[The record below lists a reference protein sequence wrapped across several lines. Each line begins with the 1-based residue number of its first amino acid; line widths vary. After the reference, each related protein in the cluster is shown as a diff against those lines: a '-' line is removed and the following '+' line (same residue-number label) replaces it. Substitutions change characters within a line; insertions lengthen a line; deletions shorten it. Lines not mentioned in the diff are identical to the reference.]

1 MPGGMMAE
9 QPTASRPSLPHAPT
23 RRRVAPLL
31 TPGLLWISVAYV
43 VPGLLIVVYSFLT
56 PKLGGGVVWEAT
68 LESWDQIVAKG
79 RRSTAGWGTVG
90 SAVLRGLAATV
101 LASVPIIASA
111 RYLGRRISRGLSF
124 AALVGGLV
132 AVNHLASKYNN
143 YTAVFAR
150 SVVWSV
156 LATVICIG
164 CALPLA
170 VFISSRRST
179 VTKNALLVAVMIPF
193 WTSMLVR
200 TYAIRFL
207 LANTGPVNNFLETLG
222 MDRIVFL
229 NTRFAVILG
238 LVYTA
243 LPFMILPLYAA
254 TERVDRAQ
262 MEAARDLGARPSQV
276 FAEVFVPM
284 VKPGLIV
291 GGVMVFVLSVSQYLV
306 PTLLG
311 GGKTNMIAN
320 LLELQFGEAFN
331 WPLGAAIAA
340 LFSVITLAG
349 LYLTVGRRDQ
359 EQLL

>member
-1 MPGGMMAE
+1 MD
-9 QPTASRPSLPHAPT
+9 QPATSPPPSPPATTAGPA

-31 TPGLLWISVAYV
+31 APGLLWISVTYV

-68 LESWDQIVAKG
+68 LDSWDQIVAKG
-79 RRSTAGWGTVG
+79 RRSTAGWGTIG
-90 SAVLRGLAATV
+90 AAAVRGIVATAVAAIPMIG
-101 LASVPIIASA
+101 AA
-111 RYLGRRISRGLSF
+111 RYLGRRIPRSLAI

-132 AVNHLASKYNN
+132 AVNHLASAYNN

-156 LATVICIG
+156 LATIICIAF
-164 CALPLA
+164 ALPLA
-170 VFISSRRST
+170 VFISSRHST
-179 VTKNALLVAVMIPF
+179 VTKNALLIAVMIPF

-222 MDRIVFL
+222 LDRIVFL

-243 LPFMILPLYAA
+243 LPFMVLPLYAA
-254 TERVDRAQ
+254 AERVDRAQ
-262 MEAARDLGARPSQV
+262 MEAARDLGARPPQV
-276 FAEVFVPM
+276 FADVFVPM

-349 LYLTVGRRDQ
+349 LYVTVGRRDE

>member
-1 MPGGMMAE
+1 MMAE
-9 QPTASRPSLPHAPT
+9 PTAPTTAADPSSTRPPA

-31 TPGLLWISVAYV
+31 APGLLWIAVAYV
-43 VPGLLIVVYSFLT
+43 VPGLLVVVYSFLT

-68 LESWDQIVAKG
+68 LDSWDQIVAKG

-90 SAVLRGLAATV
+90 AAVLRGAAAV
-101 LASVPIIASA
+101 AVASVPAVAAA
-111 RYLGRRISRGLSF
+111 RYLGRRISASLAL
-124 AALVGGLV
+124 AALFGGLV
-132 AVNHLASKYNN
+132 AVNHLASEYNN

-164 CALPLA
+164 LALPLA
-170 VFISSRRST
+170 VFISSRRSP
-179 VTKNALLVAVMIPF
+179 VTKNALLIAVMIPF

-207 LANTGPVNNFLETLG
+207 FANTGPLNNLLESLG
-222 MDRIVFL
+222 LDRIVFL

-262 MEAARDLGARPSQV
+262 MEAARDLGARPPQV
-276 FAEVFVPM
+276 FADVFLPM

-340 LFSVITLAG
+340 LFSVVTLAS
-349 LYLTVGRRDQ
+349 LYVTVGRRDQ
-359 EQLL
+359 EQFL

>member
-1 MPGGMMAE
+1 MAE
-9 QPTASRPSLPHAPT
+9 HTAPPKAGKPARASAPN

-31 TPGLLWISVAYV
+31 APGLLWISVAYV

-68 LESWDQIVAKG
+68 LDSWDQIVAKR
-79 RRSTAGWGTVG
+79 RRSTAGWGTIG
-90 SAVLRGLAATV
+90 AAVLRGIVAAAVT
-101 LASVPIIASA
+101 SIPIIAAS
-111 RYLGRRISRGLSF
+111 RYQGRRVSRGL
-124 AALVGGLV
+124 AIAGILGGLV
-132 AVNHLASKYNN
+132 AINHLASAYNN

-156 LATVICIG
+156 LATILCIAL
-164 CALPLA
+164 ALPLA

-179 VTKNALLVAVMIPF
+179 VTKNALLIAVMIPF

-222 MDRIVFL
+222 MDRVVFL

-243 LPFMILPLYAA
+243 LPFMVLPLYAA

-262 MEAARDLGARPSQV
+262 MEAARDLGARPPQV
-276 FAEVFVPM
+276 FADVFVPM

-340 LFSVITLAG
+340 LFSVVTLVG
-349 LYLTVGRRDQ
+349 LYATVGRRDQ

>member
-1 MPGGMMAE
+1 MAE
-9 QPTASRPSLPHAPT
+9 RTAPPKAGEPARAPVPN

-31 TPGLLWISVAYV
+31 APGLLWISVAYV

-68 LESWDQIVAKG
+68 LDSWDQIVAKG
-79 RRSTAGWGTVG
+79 RRSTAGWGTIG
-90 SAVLRGLAATV
+90 AAVLRGIVAAAVT
-101 LASVPIIASA
+101 SIPIIAGS
-111 RYLGRRISRGLSF
+111 RYLGRRVSRGL
-124 AALVGGLV
+124 AIAGILGGLV
-132 AVNHLASKYNN
+132 AINHLASAYNN

-156 LATVICIG
+156 LATILCIAL
-164 CALPLA
+164 ALPLA

-179 VTKNALLVAVMIPF
+179 VTKNALLIAVMIPF

-222 MDRIVFL
+222 MDRVVFL

-243 LPFMILPLYAA
+243 LPFMVLPLYAA

-262 MEAARDLGARPSQV
+262 MEAARDLGARPPQV
-276 FAEVFVPM
+276 FADVFVPM

-340 LFSVITLAG
+340 LFSVVTLVG
-349 LYLTVGRRDQ
+349 LYATVGRRDQ

>member
-1 MPGGMMAE
+1 MEARHRVPGGMMAK
-9 QPTASRPSLPHAPT
+9 QARA
-23 RRRVAPLL
+23 RRRVVPLL
-31 TPGLLWISVAYV
+31 APGLLWISVAYV
-43 VPGLLIVVYSFLT
+43 VPGVLIVVYSLLT

-68 LESWDQIVAKG
+68 FDSWDQIVAKG
-79 RRSTAGWGTVG
+79 RRSTAGWGTIG
-90 SAVLRGLAATV
+90 SAAVRGIAATAA
-101 LASVPIIASA
+101 ASVPAIAAA
-111 RYLGRRISRGLSF
+111 RYLGRRISRSLALAGLF
-124 AALVGGLV
+124 GGLV
-132 AVNHLASKYNN
+132 AINHLASAYNN

-156 LATVICIG
+156 LATIICITL
-164 CALPLA
+164 ALPLA
-170 VFISSRRST
+170 VFISSRHST
-179 VTKNALLVAVMIPF
+179 VTKNALLIAVMIPF

-243 LPFMILPLYAA
+243 LPFMVLPLYAA
-254 TERVDRAQ
+254 SERVDRAQ
-262 MEAARDLGARPSQV
+262 MEAARDLGARPPQV
-276 FAEVFVPM
+276 FADVFVPM

-349 LYLTVGRRDQ
+349 LYATVGRRDQ

>member
-1 MPGGMMAE
+1 MD
-9 QPTASRPSLPHAPT
+9 QPAASPLSSPPAAVAAPA

-31 TPGLLWISVAYV
+31 APGLLWISMAYV

-68 LESWDQIVAKG
+68 LDSWDQIVAKG
-79 RRSTAGWGTVG
+79 RRSTAGWSTIGAA
-90 SAVLRGLAATV
+90 AVRGIVATAVAAIPTIG
-101 LASVPIIASA
+101 AAH
-111 RYLGRRISRGLSF
+111 YLGRRIPRCLAI

-132 AVNHLASKYNN
+132 AVNHLASAYNN

-156 LATVICIG
+156 LATIICIAL
-164 CALPLA
+164 ALPLA

-179 VTKNALLVAVMIPF
+179 VTKNALLIAVMIPF

-222 MDRIVFL
+222 LDRIVFL

-243 LPFMILPLYAA
+243 LPFMVLPLYAA
-254 TERVDRAQ
+254 AERVDRAQ
-262 MEAARDLGARPSQV
+262 MEAARDLGARPPQV
-276 FAEVFVPM
+276 FADVFVPM

-349 LYLTVGRRDQ
+349 LYVTVGRRDE

>member
-1 MPGGMMAE
+1 MDNPAVPPPLS
-9 QPTASRPSLPHAPT
+9 QPATAAGPA

-56 PKLGGGVVWEAT
+56 PKLGGGVIWEGT
-68 LESWDQIVAKG
+68 LDSWDQIVAKG
-79 RRSTAGWGTVG
+79 RRSTAGWGTIG
-90 SAVLRGLAATV
+90 SAVVRGIVAMAVASIPVIGAAH
-101 LASVPIIASA
+101 
-111 RYLGRRISRGLSF
+111 YLGRRIPRCLAI

-132 AVNHLASKYNN
+132 AVNHLASAYNN

-156 LATVICIG
+156 LATIICIAL
-164 CALPLA
+164 ALPLA

-179 VTKNALLVAVMIPF
+179 VTKNALLIAVMIPF

-222 MDRIVFL
+222 LDRIVFL

-243 LPFMILPLYAA
+243 LPFMVLPLYAA
-254 TERVDRAQ
+254 AERVDRAQ
-262 MEAARDLGARPSQV
+262 MEAARDLGARPPQV
-276 FAEVFVPM
+276 FADVFVPM

-340 LFSVITLAG
+340 LFSMITLAG
-349 LYLTVGRRDQ
+349 LYVTVGRRDE

>member
-1 MPGGMMAE
+1 MAE
-9 QPTASRPSLPHAPT
+9 HTNPTATGRSAKASAPT
-23 RRRVAPLL
+23 GRRVTPLL

-68 LESWDQIVAKG
+68 LDSWDQIVAKS

-90 SAVLRGLAATV
+90 SAVLRGLAAATA
-101 LASVPIIASA
+101 ASIPIAAASY
-111 RYLGRRISRGLSF
+111 YLGRRLSRSLAFST
-124 AALVGGLV
+124 LLGGLV
-132 AVNHLASKYNN
+132 AVNHLASAYNN

-156 LATVICIG
+156 LATIFCVG
-164 CALPLA
+164 LALPLA
-170 VFISSRRST
+170 VFISSRNST

-222 MDRIVFL
+222 LDRVVFL
-229 NTRFAVILG
+229 NTRFAVVLG

-262 MEAARDLGARPSQV
+262 MEAARDLGARPPQV
-276 FAEVFVPM
+276 FADVFVPM
-284 VKPGLIV
+284 VKPGLVV
-291 GGVMVFVLSVSQYLV
+291 GSVMVFVLSVSQYLV

-340 LFSVITLAG
+340 LFSVVTLAG
-349 LYLTVGRRDQ
+349 LYTTVGRRDQ